1 MSSEK
6 ASRGFSPGRL
16 VATPGVLDA
25 VPREELMNAF
35 YRHLYCDWG
44 DISEQDKQMNNDALK
59 HGERLLSAYR
69 SSDNVKFWIITE
81 ADRSYTTMLLP
92 SEY

>member
-1 MSSEK
+1 MSSAK
-6 ASRGFSPGRL
+6 TTSGFHPGRL

-25 VPREELMNAF
+25 VPRDELMNAF

-44 DISEQDKQMNNDALK
+44 DISEQDKRMNDNALK

-69 SSDNVKFWIITE
+69 SSGGTKFWIITE
-81 ADRSYTTMLLP
+81 ADRSYTTILLP